1 MSSTRHANFLRGKK
15 PTTNWP
21 NLYLEHT
28 LRQHAHF
35 QDLSNFIHKT
45 PNNKKPS
52 QLQKDS
58 AVEILCKLCLLFHWI
73 CSTSHPYKMSLSTS
87 NLHGVNSRLLRS
99 GTRLSTF
106 KSTFWRIPCCHHRKF
121 KRKQLDMYNGAS
133 TSVRIGRCAIL
144 QSDKW
149 EASQNI
155 TLIWW
160 TFNDQRMQLNHLIKR
175 NVQKQLFISITF
187 QMQPIILPIALK
199 TIPHT
204 FSAHYCPCRYL
215 NTAISTHSKLSVL

>member
-1 MSSTRHANFLRGKK
+1 MQHSWGIAAQVIHTRCLFQHSICMVSIADSWDLAHN
-15 PTTNWP
+15 
-21 NLYLEHT
+21 YLH
-28 LRQHAHF
+28 
-35 QDLSNFIHKT
+35 
-45 PNNKKPS
+45 
-52 QLQKDS
+52 
-58 AVEILCKLCLLFHWI
+58 
-73 CSTSHPYKMSLSTS
+73 
-87 NLHGVNSRLLRS
+87 
-99 GTRLSTF
+99 F
-106 KSTFWRIPCCHHRKF
+106 KSTFWTIPCCHNRKF
-121 KRKQLDMYNGAS
+121 KRRQLDMYAGAG
-133 TSVRIGRCAIL
+133 TSVRIGKCDIL
-144 QSDKW
+144 QSDNW

-215 NTAISTHSKLSVL
+215 NTAISNHSKPSVL

>member
-1 MSSTRHANFLRGKK
+1 MFIFKICPTSFIKPPITRSQVSFKKILQLRFSANCACCSTEYAAFMGN
-15 PTTNWP
+15 
-21 NLYLEHT
+21 
-28 LRQHAHF
+28 
-35 QDLSNFIHKT
+35 
-45 PNNKKPS
+45 
-52 QLQKDS
+52 
-58 AVEILCKLCLLFHWI
+58 CC
-73 CSTSHPYKMSLSTS
+73 TSHPYKMSLSTF
-87 NLHGVNSRLLRS
+87 NLYGVNSRLLRS
-99 GTRLSTF
+99 GTQLSTF
-106 KSTFWRIPCCHHRKF
+106 KSTFWTIPCCHHRKF
-121 KRKQLDMYNGAS
+121 KRRQLDMYSGAG
-133 TSVRIGRCAIL
+133 TSVRIGKCAIL

-204 FSAHYCPCRYL
+204 FSAHYCPRRYL
-215 NTAISTHSKLSVL
+215 NTANSTHSKLSVL